1 MGGIILQMRVGQEK
15 YGGGRNS
22 SFTVSTGISDVGLM
36 TWNPEAFPSASKAIS
51 VPSFSFNCTVQAS
64 CLDCLEMLVG
74 LLLE

>member
-1 MGGIILQMRVGQEK
+1 MGAMILQVRVGQEE

-22 SFTVSTGISDVGLM
+22 STFFTVISDVRLI
-36 TWNPEAFPSASKAIS
+36 TWNPEAFPPASKAIS
-51 VPSFSFNCTVQAS
+51 VLSFSFHCTVQAS